1 MIALAL
7 AVLTAVSPAAF
18 AQTSPK
24 EVRAKFTAAHASS
37 DAKACAELW
46 RANPSVVLPVIDAD
60 LEGSLGVREKAKS
73 ETLSADDQKKVD
85 EMHARAL
92 FGARASFEASGDP
105 LILDYASSFVAW
117 DAAQRKSFREGQK
130 AYAEA
135 MEAVKKNDAKAALAA
150 GQRCL
155 ALASPLGD
163 WWGTQ
168 MGYEAIA
175 RAKQAS
181 GDKAGALEAW
191 SYVRSISRSLGLQ
204 GDELAALAAMSTV
217 ASELGRNARALAC
230 AEQGAE
236 LAQKLGDAD
245 TAKSLATAAEKL
257 KAAK

>member
-7 AVLTAVSPAAF
+7 ALFTAIAPAAY
-18 AQTSPK
+18 AQDNPK
-24 EVRAKFTAAHASS
+24 DVRAKFTAAHASS

-46 RANPSVVLPVIDAD
+46 RAHPGVVLQVIDAD
-60 LEGSLGVREKAKS
+60 LEGSLGVREKAKV

-92 FGARASFEASGDP
+92 FGARAAYEASGDP
-105 LILDYASSFVAW
+105 LILDYTSSFVAW
-117 DAAQRKSFREGQK
+117 NAAERKAFREGQK
-130 AYAEA
+130 AYGEA

-175 RAKQAS
+175 RAKQAG

-191 SYVRSISRSLGLQ
+191 SYARSISRSLGLH
-204 GDELAALAAMSTV
+204 GGELAALAEMSTV
-217 ASELGRNARALAC
+217 AAELGRNARALVC
-230 AEQGAE
+230 AEQGAA
-236 LAQKLGDAD
+236 LAHKLGAAD
-245 TAKSLATAAEKL
+245 MAKKLEASVEKL
-257 KAAK
+257 KAEK

>member
-1 MIALAL
+1 MIAIALAL
-7 AVLTAVSPAAF
+7 FTAVAPAAF
-18 AQTSPK
+18 PQTNPK

-37 DAKACAELW
+37 DAKACAALW
-46 RANPSVVLPVIDAD
+46 RAHPGVVLQVIDAD
-60 LEGSLGVREKAKS
+60 LEGSLNVREKAKA
-73 ETLSADDQKKVD
+73 ETLTADEQKKVD

-92 FGARASFEASGDP
+92 FGARAAYEASGDP

-130 AYAEA
+130 AYSVA
-135 MEAVKKNDAKAALAA
+135 MDAVQKNDAKAALSA
-150 GQRCL
+150 GEQCL

-175 RAKQAS
+175 RAKQAG

-191 SYVRSISRSLGLQ
+191 SYARSISRSLGLQ
-204 GDELAALAAMSTV
+204 SGELAALAEMSTV
-217 ASELGRNARALAC
+217 AAELGRNARALAC
-230 AEQGAE
+230 AEQGAALAKKIGAADAAKE
-236 LAQKLGDAD
+236 LE
-245 TAKSLATAAEKL
+245 AAVAKL